1 MTTNPSPAL
10 LALETSGAACGV
22 ALAWQGHYFV
32 DTDEQPL
39 QHATRLA
46 PMIRQILEEAGAS
59 PSHLQAVAVSLGP
72 GSYTGLRIGL
82 ATAKGL
88 CQVIG
93 CPLIGISTFQIL
105 RLTAL
110 RKYAERH
117 PEWIVLAIASKRDYL
132 YLAAFNKEGNPLF
145 SIENYHYTSWDSL
158 VGGIPWTSTIVVG
171 SGAQSLIE
179 KLKTEPLIM
188 DVNLQPEASE
198 ALELALEA
206 FQAKTFVSLH
216 DTEPLYLSGF
226 QPLKSIGSPL
236 KPPSHF

>member
-1 MTTNPSPAL
+1 MTAIISPAV
-10 LALETSGAACGV
+10 LALETSGAACSV
-22 ALAWQGHYFV
+22 ALAWQGRHIV
-32 DTDEQPL
+32 DTDERPL

-46 PMIRQILEEAGAS
+46 PMIRRILLEAGAC

-88 CQVIG
+88 CQVVG

-110 RKYAERH
+110 RKYREWH

-145 SIENYHYTSWDSL
+145 SLENYHFSTWDSL
-158 VGGIPWTSTIVVG
+158 LTRIPWTSTVVVG
-171 SGAQSLIE
+171 SGALTLVE

-188 DVNLQPEASE
+188 DVNLQPGAVE
-198 ALELALEA
+198 ALDLALQA
-206 FQAKTFVSLH
+206 FQAKAFTSLH
-216 DTEPLYLSGF
+216 DTEPIYLSGF
-226 QPLKSIGSPL
+226 QPVKSARSSL
-236 KPPSHF
+236 EPPSHF